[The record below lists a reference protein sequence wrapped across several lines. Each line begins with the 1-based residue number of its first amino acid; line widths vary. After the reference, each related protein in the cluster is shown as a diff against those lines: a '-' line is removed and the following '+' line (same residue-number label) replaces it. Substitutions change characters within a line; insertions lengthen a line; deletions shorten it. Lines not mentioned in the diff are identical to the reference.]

1 MSSELE
7 MAESVAENLKS
18 IMRQIPYPVTV
29 ITAGTKKDKR
39 GITIGSFTSL
49 SLEPPLISFNVSKSS
64 QMHELIANTDH
75 FVVHIPESSQE
86 KYCNRFAVPN
96 ISSEEQFKGLDYAYN
111 EHGIPVLKDLV
122 AIISCKKYKFVEAG
136 DHAIV
141 IGEVT
146 DIVHHKE
153 DAAILYLDGAYHA
166 IRG

>member
-1 MSSELE
+1 
-7 MAESVAENLKS
+7 MANSVSENLKS

-49 SLEPPLISFNVSKSS
+49 SLEPPLVSFNVSKDS
-64 QMHELIANTDH
+64 QMHELLANTNH
-75 FVVHIPESSQE
+75 FVVHIPESTQE
-86 KYCNRFAVPN
+86 EYCNRFAIPN
-96 ISSEEQFKGLDYAYN
+96 LSSEQQFEDLNYTYN
-111 EHGIPVLKDLV
+111 EHGIPVLDDLV
-122 AIISCKKYKFVEAG
+122 AVITCEKYKFVEAG
-136 DHAIV
+136 DHSIV

-146 DIVHHKE
+146 DIVRHKE